1 MASYGKFQSD
11 NKKYGLNNRDNYN
24 PEFNPT
30 VSAKSE
36 KQKTTFDKNLHKW
49 VNFVSWARWNP
60 DLLLDLLKPEKGGIN
75 LHSDQRVFL
84 RGILR
89 FVSVYGVFPRG
100 WGKTWNEVMASILAC
115 MLFPNMEIALTAQT
129 KQNSAELLKSKF
141 DEICKQYPLIKNE
154 VIQTKFS
161 KDDAEI
167 LFANGSKLDTLA
179 NSQTSKGQR
188 RRRIQIEESAL
199 LDNILFEDALE
210 PIVEIGRSTVGG
222 LGIINPEELNQQ
234 INFFTTSGFR
244 GSDEY
249 VRSLNMLRNM
259 RDLKGEI
266 ILGSNWMLGCW
277 NGRGSTKEQILK
289 KKKRMSSVAF
299 GQNYDSKWVGASEG
313 ALVDVNKLMAC
324 RNLQLPEFQA
334 EKDAEYVLGVDV
346 ARSQKTSNNRSSV
359 SVIKVIRNKDNTV
372 KELHVV
378 NIFLISNSFT
388 FDAQAV
394 EVKRIQKIFNAKC
407 VVIDVNGLGSGLLDV
422 CLKNNHDLKTGE
434 TFPSWAT
441 KNTDHVAESDDAEQL
456 IYALTPQSAQTRITV
471 NFMDMVESGKL
482 RILCKKSE
490 QDFPI
495 QDSNWA
501 LKFAPYLQTDTLVE
515 EVTNL
520 KVKHLNNGGVTI
532 EKVLGKIDKDRYVS
546 VAYPLWWIMDNDN
559 HIQVDSASMLDF
571 MVGLNGNFQNRK
583 GLKNTIF
590 R

>member
-1 MASYGKFQSD
+1 
-11 NKKYGLNNRDNYN
+11 
-24 PEFNPT
+24 
-30 VSAKSE
+30 
-36 KQKTTFDKNLHKW
+36 
-49 VNFVSWARWNP
+49 
-60 DLLLDLLKPEKGGIN
+60 
-75 LHSDQRVFL
+75 
-84 RGILR
+84 
-89 FVSVYGVFPRG
+89 
-100 WGKTWNEVMASILAC
+100 MASILAC

-129 KQNSAELLKSKF
+129 KQNSTELLKSKF
-141 DEICKQYPLIKNE
+141 DGICKQYPLIKNE

-249 VRSLNMLRNM
+249 IRSLNMLRNM

-313 ALVDVNKLMAC
+313 ALVDVNKLMSC
-324 RNLQLPEFQA
+324 RNLQFPEFQA

-359 SVIKVIRNKDNTV
+359 SVIKVIRNKNNIV
-372 KELHVV
+372 K
-378 NIFLISNSFT
+378 NS
-388 FDAQAV
+388 
-394 EVKRIQKIFNAKC
+394 C
-407 VVIDVNGLGSGLLDV
+407 G
-422 CLKNNHDLKTGE
+422 
-434 TFPSWAT
+434 
-441 KNTDHVAESDDAEQL
+441 
-456 IYALTPQSAQTRITV
+456 
-471 NFMDMVESGKL
+471 
-482 RILCKKSE
+482 
-490 QDFPI
+490 
-495 QDSNWA
+495 
-501 LKFAPYLQTDTLVE
+501 
-515 EVTNL
+515 
-520 KVKHLNNGGVTI
+520 
-532 EKVLGKIDKDRYVS
+532 
-546 VAYPLWWIMDNDN
+546 
-559 HIQVDSASMLDF
+559 
-571 MVGLNGNFQNRK
+571 
-583 GLKNTIF
+583 
-590 R
+590 